1 MKIENALI
9 KELSI
14 VNLYNCDYQLKLM
27 FTDTNDEVDYI
38 QHLFE
43 SEIISMYHCLAKEC
57 NNLFKCNY
65 EYSEDTIKKCANDY
79 NKHQNSNAYFY
90 RWGLKKT
97 YTKDVYEVRTY
108 YTNYGMSSGTIYNL
122 YWEKFRII
130 SFVNALKTFLD
141 THDIH
146 KIAYEG
152 VKRNYIRHHSMG
164 IGSRIHP
171 FYHDVAVNDIDLSLE
186 NLNKA
191 KKIKGKEMLDTW
203 SEKAMPLYIN
213 GEEYIKFSFDAYR
226 NNGINFYVYKDTC
239 STRYAFPD
247 LSTLKQNKEVASML
261 ISNGVD
267 EKVVMEWV
275 NGINPMPTF
284 SFLEILKLTMFAT
297 FVDHL
302 G

>member
-14 VNLYNCDYQLKLM
+14 VNLYNSDYQLKLV
-27 FTDTNDEVDYI
+27 FTDTNNEVDYI

-65 EYSEDTIKKCANDY
+65 EYSEDIIYKCAKDY
-79 NKHQNSNAYFY
+79 NKHQDSNAYYY
-90 RWGLKKT
+90 RWGLAKT
-97 YTKDVYEVRTY
+97 TTKDVYEVRSY

-122 YWEKFRII
+122 YWDKLRII

-146 KIAYEG
+146 RIAYEG
-152 VKRNYIRHHSMG
+152 VKKSYIFHYSVG

-171 FYHDVAVNDIDLSLE
+171 FYHDVAVNDIDLSTE
-186 NLNKA
+186 SLNKV

-213 GEEYIKFSFDAYR
+213 GEEYVKFSFDTH
-226 NNGINFYVYKDTC
+226 GINFYVYKDTC

-247 LSTLKQNKEVASML
+247 LPTLKQDDRIASML

-267 EKVVMEWV
+267 EKIVMEWV

-284 SFLEILKLTMFAT
+284 SFLEILKLTMLAT
-297 FVDHL
+297 FVQEL

>member
-14 VNLYNCDYQLKLM
+14 VNLYNSDYQLKLE
-27 FTDTNDEVDYI
+27 FTDTNNEVDYI

-57 NNLFKCNY
+57 NNLFNCNY
-65 EYSEDTIKKCANDY
+65 EYSEDIIYKCAKDY
-79 NKHQNSNAYFY
+79 NKHQDSNAYYY
-90 RWGLKKT
+90 RWGLAKT
-97 YTKDVYEVRTY
+97 TTKDVYEVRTY
-108 YTNYGMSSGTIYNL
+108 YTNYGMSSGAIYNL
-122 YWEKFRII
+122 YWDKLRII

-146 KIAYEG
+146 RIAYEG
-152 VKRNYIRHHSMG
+152 EKKSYIFHYSVG

-171 FYHDVAVNDIDLSLE
+171 FYHDVAVNDIDLSTE
-186 NLNKA
+186 SLNKV

-213 GEEYIKFSFDAYR
+213 GEEYVKFGFDTH
-226 NNGINFYVYKDTC
+226 GINFYVYKDTC

-247 LSTLKQNKEVASML
+247 LPTLKQDDRIASML

-267 EKVVMEWV
+267 EKIVMEWV

-297 FVDHL
+297 FVQKL

>member
-14 VNLYNCDYQLKLM
+14 VNLYNSDYQLKLV
-27 FTDTNDEVDYI
+27 FTDTNNEVDYI

-65 EYSEDTIKKCANDY
+65 EYSEDIIYKCAKDY
-79 NKHQNSNAYFY
+79 NKHQDSNAYYY
-90 RWGLKKT
+90 RWGLAKT
-97 YTKDVYEVRTY
+97 TTKDVYEVRTY

-122 YWEKFRII
+122 YWDKLRII

-146 KIAYEG
+146 RIAYEG
-152 VKRNYIRHHSMG
+152 VKKSYIFHYSVG

-171 FYHDVAVNDIDLSLE
+171 FYHDVAVNDIDLSTE
-186 NLNKA
+186 SLNKV

-213 GEEYIKFSFDAYR
+213 GEEYVKFSFDTH
-226 NNGINFYVYKDTC
+226 GINFYVYKDTC

-247 LSTLKQNKEVASML
+247 LPTLKQDDRIASML

-267 EKVVMEWV
+267 EKIVMEWV

-284 SFLEILKLTMFAT
+284 SFLEILKLTMLAT
-297 FVDHL
+297 FVDKL

>member
-14 VNLYNCDYQLKLM
+14 VNLYNSDYQLKLM
-27 FTDTNDEVDYI
+27 FTDTNNEVDYI

-65 EYSEDTIKKCANDY
+65 EYSEDIIYKCAKDY
-79 NKHQNSNAYFY
+79 NKYKDSNTYYY
-90 RWGLKKT
+90 RWELAKT

-108 YTNYGMSSGTIYNL
+108 YNSYGMSSGTIYNL
-122 YWEKFRII
+122 YWDKLRII

-141 THDIH
+141 THDVH
-146 KIAYEG
+146 RIAYEG
-152 VKRNYIRHHSMG
+152 EKKSYIFHYSVG

-171 FYHDVAVNDIDLSLE
+171 FYHDVAVNDIDLSTE
-186 NLNKA
+186 SLNKV

-213 GEEYIKFSFDAYR
+213 GEEYIKFSFDTH
-226 NNGINFYVYKDTC
+226 GINFYVYKDTC

-247 LSTLKQNKEVASML
+247 LPTLKQDDRIASML

-267 EKVVMEWV
+267 EKIVMEWV

-297 FVDHL
+297 FVQKL

>member
-1 MKIENALI
+1 MKIRNEII

-14 VNLYNCDYQLKLM
+14 VNLYNSDYQLKLV

-38 QHLFE
+38 QHFFE
-43 SEIISMYHCLAKEC
+43 SEIISMYHCLAREC
-57 NNLFKCNY
+57 NKLFNCQF
-65 EYSEDTIKKCANDY
+65 EYSEDIIDKCAKDY
-79 NKHQNSNAYFY
+79 NKHKDSNAYNY
-90 RWGLKKT
+90 RWGLAKT
-97 YTKDVYEVRTY
+97 TTKDVYEVRTY
-108 YTNYGMSSGTIYNL
+108 YTNYGMSSGTIYHL
-122 YWEKFRII
+122 YWDKFRII
-130 SFVNALKTFLD
+130 SFVNALTTFLN

-152 VKRNYIRHHSMG
+152 EKRKYIRHYSMG

-203 SEKAMPLYIN
+203 SEKAMPLYLN
-213 GEEYIKFSFDAYR
+213 GEEYIKFSFDAHR
-226 NNGINFYVYKDTC
+226 NNGIDFYVYKDTC

-247 LSTLKQNKEVASML
+247 LSTLKENKEVASML

>member
-14 VNLYNCDYQLKLM
+14 VNLYNSDYQLKLM
-27 FTDTNDEVDYI
+27 FTDTNNEVDYI

-65 EYSEDTIKKCANDY
+65 EYSEDIIDKCAKDY
-79 NKHQNSNAYFY
+79 NKHQNSNTYFY
-90 RWGLKKT
+90 RWVLKKA
-97 YTKDVYEVRTY
+97 YCGDDNVFEVRTY
-108 YTNYGMSSGTIYNL
+108 YTNYGMTSGTIYNL
-122 YWEKFRII
+122 YWDKFRII

-146 KIAYEG
+146 RIAYEG
-152 VKRNYIRHHSMG
+152 EKKSYIYHYSMG

-171 FYHDVAVNDIDLSLE
+171 FYHDVAVNDIDLSTE
-186 NLNKA
+186 NLNRV
-191 KKIKGKEMLDTW
+191 KKIKGKELLDTW

-213 GEEYIKFSFDAYR
+213 GEEYIKFSFDTH
-226 NNGINFYVYKDTC
+226 GINFYVYKDTC

-247 LSTLKQNKEVASML
+247 LPTLKQDERIASML

-267 EKVVMEWV
+267 EKIVMEWV

-284 SFLEILKLTMFAT
+284 SFLEILKLTMLAT
-297 FVDHL
+297 FVDKL

>member
-14 VNLYNCDYQLKLM
+14 VNLFNCDYQLKLV

-38 QHLFE
+38 QHFFE
-43 SEIISMYHCLAKEC
+43 SEIISMCHCLAKEC
-57 NNLFKCNY
+57 NKLFNCQFD
-65 EYSEDTIKKCANDY
+65 YSEDIINKCAKDY
-79 NKHQNSNAYFY
+79 NKFQCGNTYNY
-90 RWGLKKT
+90 RWGLAKT

-122 YWEKFRII
+122 YWDKFRII
-130 SFVNALKTFLD
+130 SFVNALITFLN

-152 VKRNYIRHHSMG
+152 EKRNYIRHYAMG

-186 NLNKA
+186 NLNKE

-203 SEKAMPLYIN
+203 SEKAMPLYLN
-213 GEEYIKFSFDAYR
+213 GEEYIKFSFDAHR
-226 NNGINFYVYKDTC
+226 NNGIDFYVYKDTC

-267 EKVVMEWV
+267 EKVVIEWV

-297 FVDHL
+297 FVDKL